1 MELTKDKIGRKDLN
15 YSMLR
20 RVIIRADFTSMLN
33 TGRMVD
39 ILNIQEWFKDAFNN
53 YSRLKYADTPQPQ
66 ETDPKEEWEP
76 RFIRRF
82 DDCKLGPEKS
92 ITLDITNESVC
103 MDIQCDDKYESID
116 PYLKL
121 VADTLNLIIEND
133 PYVKMRRLAIRK
145 IDGDSFAT
153 SEEADRVFEYFDQR
167 ITDLKKDS
175 FWQRTYTDYF
185 IYGKT
190 GVKVNY
196 SRTVKITP
204 KEGELFVFILDIDT
218 FLDADM
224 IENVRPS
231 GKELRDILFER
242 LNEASFDLF
251 KRGVKLEFLKSKLR
265 KQ

>member
-1 MELTKDKIGRKDLN
+1 MELTKDKIERKDLN

-39 ILNIQEWFKDAFNN
+39 ELNNQEWFKGAFNN

-66 ETDPKEEWEP
+66 EADPKEEWEP

-82 DDCKLGPEKS
+82 DDCKLGPEGRV
-92 ITLDITNESVC
+92 TLDITNESVC

-116 PYLKL
+116 PYLEL
-121 VADTLNLIIEND
+121 VVNTLNLIIAND

-145 IDGDSFAT
+145 IDGDNFAT
-153 SEEADRVFEYFDQR
+153 SEEADSVFEYFDQR
-167 ITDLKKDS
+167 ITDLEKDS
-175 FWQRTYTDYF
+175 FWQRTYTDNF

-231 GKELRDILFER
+231 DKEIRSVFFER